1 VLAAYLLQSI
11 INKAFRMNLLYHPF
25 NRDYGQ
31 DYPNVQFAND
41 TLIILPT
48 DAPQLFLLKDLL

>member
-1 VLAAYLLQSI
+1 
-11 INKAFRMNLLYHPF
+11 MNLLYHPF

-31 DYPNVQFAND
+31 DYPIVQFAND